1 MSTSDQ
7 PTPGD
12 QPAPGDE
19 LAVESLRHPLTQA
32 LLLLTFT
39 TGVVDAV
46 SFLGIGRVFT
56 ANMTGNV
63 ALLGFGLA
71 GGAHLPVVAQSVSLA
86 GFLVGAGCGGLLAA
100 RVGHSQRT
108 HIGAAL
114 ATEIVLITIAT
125 ILAAIVSVRA
135 GAASGVA
142 VIALLALAMGVR
154 NATMRHIGVADLTT
168 TVLTG
173 TLTNLA
179 TGLPV
184 FGGSGQATARRLT
197 TVIAMLLGAL
207 VGALLLQ
214 ISLVLP
220 MAAAAGLA
228 ALSWLAFVR

>member
-1 MSTSDQ
+1 MST
-7 PTPGD
+7 PD
-12 QPAPGDE
+12 QPAP
-19 LAVESLRHPLTQA
+19 ESLRHPLTQA

-39 TGVVDAV
+39 TGIVDAV

-63 ALLGFGLA
+63 VLLGLGLA
-71 GGAHLPVVAQSVSLA
+71 GGAHLPVLAQSVSLA
-86 GFLVGAGCGGLLAA
+86 GFLVGAGCGGLLTA
-100 RVGHSQRT
+100 RVGSRQRT

-114 ATEIVLITIAT
+114 AIEIVLIVLAT
-125 ILAAIVSVRA
+125 ALAAIVSVRA

-142 VIALLALAMGVR
+142 VIAMLALAMGLR
-154 NATMRHIGVADLTT
+154 NATMRHVGVTDLTT

-184 FGGSGQATARRLT
+184 FGGSGKATARRVT

-207 VGALLLQ
+207 VGALLLK

-220 MAAAAGLA
+220 MAVAAGLA
-228 ALSWLAFVR
+228 AASWAAFVR